1 MKNLPVL
8 FPDHAILFF
17 ENLQEGIVVF
27 DNNGRIL
34 YINEAASEL
43 TGIDNKKPTPDCSTF
58 CLCHKLR
65 SPDGQTIP
73 KENCPCFRIF
83 NGERLRSAEYI
94 IWQEDGSKNIVA
106 CSGSAI
112 GVDDAHNQIAVLC
125 LSDLSQLR
133 ALQKVNHDCTKMLSH
148 DLRSPLAAIQCWA
161 QLAEHHSGR
170 PEKIANCVSHIIN
183 SVQKTNMMIQ
193 DLVDSV
199 RLELESLNLDRQP
212 VNIES
217 FLTNMLRQTKN
228 DAELRRIHLVSGEDN
243 ALIAS
248 ADPDLLERIMK
259 SLLTNAL
266 NYSDS
271 NSEVTVTCGRSD
283 ERITISVTD
292 QGTGIPPT
300 KIPVIFDRFYRTDAS
315 PQREEGLGM
324 GLFIAKKLVEAHGG
338 RIWAESQEGSGSTFS
353 FSLPLADSVAAP

>member
-1 MKNLPVL
+1 MFN
-8 FPDHAILFF
+8 
-17 ENLQEGIVVF
+17 
-27 DNNGRIL
+27 NNGEIL
-34 YINEAASEL
+34 YINETASEL
-43 TGIDNKKPTPDCSTF
+43 TGIDSTKLDCSFF
-58 CLCHKLR
+58 CICHRLR
-65 SPDGQTIP
+65 SSEGLIIP
-73 KENCPCFRIF
+73 SENCPCFRIL
-83 NGERLRSAEYI
+83 NGERLRGVEYT
-94 IWQEDGSKNIVA
+94 IWRDDGSRMVVA

-112 GVDDAHNQIAVLC
+112 GIDDEHNQLAVLC

-133 ALQKVNHDCTKMLSH
+133 ALEKVTHDCTKMLSH

-161 QLAEHHSGR
+161 QLAEHHSGN
-170 PEKIANCVSHIIN
+170 PEKIANCVSHIMN
-183 SVQKTNMMIQ
+183 SVQKTNTMIQ

-199 RLELESLNLDRQP
+199 RLELESLNLDKQP
-212 VNIES
+212 VDIES

-228 DAELRRIHLVSGEDN
+228 DEELRRIHLVSDEDN

-271 NSEVTVTCGRSD
+271 NSEVTVTCVRSE

-292 QGTGIPPT
+292 QGAGISPA